1 MEEKKFWTGRDGG
14 HVDEIVKN
22 LKQVESD
29 YGLSL
34 TSEIEWLK
42 GLSKRFEHKWISVDE
57 RFPPID
63 KVYEGQGWSEWVLV
77 KMQEDGQ
84 PFMDQYRHDL
94 GRWVNNGKS
103 VKYWMT
109 IPN

>member
-1 MEEKKFWTGRDGG
+1 METRHFWTARDSG
-14 HVDEIVKN
+14 HVDEIVRDLQQLEEDN
-22 LKQVESD
+22 
-29 YGLSL
+29 GLSM
-34 TSEIEWLK
+34 TDEIAWLRN
-42 GLSKRFEHKWISVDE
+42 LRLRFDFRWVSTEE

-84 PFMDQYRHDL
+84 PSMDQYRHDL